1 MMIQK
6 FNTLPELIANLGP
19 IESKLYDE
27 FGRDD
32 YMLLMDL
39 WASVAQNQFDEW
51 YSNTET
57 EVAERAIELSQIAG
71 QITKIYEGKNLLH

>member
-1 MMIQK
+1 MIQK

-19 IESKLYDE
+19 VESKLYDE
-27 FGRDD
+27 FGKDD

-51 YSNTET
+51 YDNTEA
-57 EVAERAIELSQIAG
+57 EVAERAIELSQIAS
-71 QITKIYEGKNLLH
+71 QITKMYEGKKLLH